1 MKRPW
6 NRTHTHI
13 YSLLTNNHTNDFNMN
28 ICTYVSVVNM
38 NPRMYAIS
46 IDYNTKTYT
55 NLMESNSYIVLQALS
70 IKNIDQVV
78 FLGKKT
84 GHTFDKAKYLVKNNL
99 ITNWKDHKVLK
110 ETSFYIELQKVNKI
124 YEMKDHALFL
134 FKIKSFKNLNNRFLT
149 LNHLIEKK
157 IIL

>member
-6 NRTHTHI
+6 NRTNTNI
-13 YSLLTNNHTNDFNMN
+13 YSLLTVNNQSDFNMN

-46 IDYNTKTYT
+46 IDYNSKTYK
-55 NLMESNSYIVLQALS
+55 NLIDYGSNIVLQALS
-70 IKNIDQVV
+70 IKNIDQVRV
-78 FLGKKT
+78 LGKKS
-84 GHTFDKAKYLVKNNL
+84 GHIYDKAKYLLENNL
-99 ITNWKDHKVLK
+99 ITTWKNHNVLK
-110 ETSFYIELQKVNKI
+110 DTSFYIELKKVNKI
-124 YEMKDHALFL
+124 HDMNDHALFL

>member
-6 NRTHTHI
+6 NRTNTNI
-13 YSLLTNNHTNDFNMN
+13 YSLLTVNNQSDFNMN

-46 IDYNTKTYT
+46 IDYNSKTYK
-55 NLMESNSYIVLQALS
+55 NLIDYGSNIVLQALS
-70 IKNIDQVV
+70 IKNIDQVRV
-78 FLGKKT
+78 LGKKS
-84 GHTFDKAKYLVKNNL
+84 GHIYDKAKYLFKNNL
-99 ITNWKDHKVLK
+99 ITTWKNHNVLK
-110 ETSFYIELQKVNKI
+110 DTSFYIELKKVNKI
-124 YEMKDHALFL
+124 HDMNDHALFL
-134 FKIKSFKNLNNRFLT
+134 FKIKSFKNLNNRLLT